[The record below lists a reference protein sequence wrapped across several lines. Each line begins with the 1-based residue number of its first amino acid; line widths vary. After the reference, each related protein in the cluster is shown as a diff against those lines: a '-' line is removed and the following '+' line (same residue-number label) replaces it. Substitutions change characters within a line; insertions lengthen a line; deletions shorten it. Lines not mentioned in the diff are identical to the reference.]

1 MDNRWGKAKQQL
13 KKLRFCP
20 ATAEAQI
27 ILSKIYAG
35 AFYGVEAAGAT
46 PAKVASL
53 TVAVIDVFKK
63 SE

>member
-1 MDNRWGKAKQQL
+1 MGKTKQQL

-20 ATAEAQI
+20 ATTEAKAKA

-46 PAKVASL
+46 LAKVASL
-53 TVAVIDVFKK
+53 TAAVIDVFI
-63 SE
+63 S